1 MTTETT
7 EQIRARWRTRR
18 MMAWFAFW
26 TLVALVPASFALP
39 DSAQKIAGVIQLVA
53 PALAT
58 IVAVYIGSAAYDDV
72 NRP

>member
-1 MTTETT
+1 MTAETP

-18 MMAWFAFW
+18 QMAWIAFW
-26 TLVALVPASFALP
+26 TLVLLVPVSFALP

-58 IVAVYIGSAAYDDV
+58 IVAVYIGAAAYDDV
-72 NRP
+72 NR